1 MTFKEILQGLMERD
15 PVVTR
20 CFFFWDGLTLE
31 QIEEIRRKDPRK
43 ASTFK
48 IPVCNTC
55 RPLLLRI
62 LKQLYDSKPFD
73 YEEKVSELYI
83 YIMDGNKLGRIQ
95 NPDSLPGWLSKTA
108 FNFFLREKKKEDG
121 ALSENDAFAALND
134 VKDAENIE
142 DINERNIIQQFVQE
156 TLEAMP
162 NPTDAKI
169 LEKAMEIY
177 SAPDKIKRRTEVAK
191 QLGMSVDAFNT
202 ALSRAKRSFREVLKN
217 KANKKKGK
225 DNE

>member
-1 MTFKEILQGLMERD
+1 MSFKEILQRLLERD
-15 PVVTR
+15 PVVTK

-43 ASTFK
+43 AAGMK
-48 IPVCNTC
+48 IPICNTC

-62 LKQLYDSKPFD
+62 LKKLYDSKPFD

-83 YIMDGNKLGRIQ
+83 FIMDGNKLGQIR
-95 NPDSLPGWLSKTA
+95 NPDTLPGWLSKTA
-108 FNFFLREKKKEDG
+108 FNFFLREKIKEDS

-134 VKDAENIE
+134 IKDAENIE
-142 DINERNIIQQFVQE
+142 DVNERQKIQQIVQE
-156 TLEAMP
+156 TLEALP

-169 LEKAMEIY
+169 LEKAMGIY
-177 SAPDKIKRRTEVAK
+177 SAPDKIKRRAEVAK

-202 ALSRAKRSFREVLKN
+202 ALSRAKKSFRDVLKN